1 MIFREVNEAEI
12 RILKLLRMHLTL
24 THVKLARYM
33 EMGTIELL
41 EPINHLEREG
51 LVSADN
57 NRLSSTS
64 VYSATPEGLGLA
76 RGIANREKGR

>member
-24 THVKLARYM
+24 THVKLAQYM

-41 EPINHLEREG
+41 KPINHLEREG
-51 LVSADN
+51 LMSVDN

-64 VYSATPEGLGLA
+64 VYSATPEGLSLA
-76 RGIANREKGR
+76 REATREEI